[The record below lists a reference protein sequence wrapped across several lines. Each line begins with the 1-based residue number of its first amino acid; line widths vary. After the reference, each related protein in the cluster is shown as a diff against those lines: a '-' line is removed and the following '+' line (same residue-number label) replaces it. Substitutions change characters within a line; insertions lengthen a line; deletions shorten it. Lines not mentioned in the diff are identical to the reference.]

1 MRKNSSEFKTNFVS
15 EPGTFRTNKDYFAFM
30 ELDDLACYA
39 VADGIDSDEEKESA
53 EIAVH
58 ALFADF
64 MEKPSL
70 SRRKIRQYLKNA
82 HNLLVNE
89 SRSVRR
95 KASLALMITDYTKM
109 VYAVAGNARLYHFRN
124 KRFNFKSKDQSIAQL
139 MADSGKISEDD
150 ISEHE
155 ERHNLLNYLGTN
167 KKFKPYI
174 SRKIYLREKD
184 TILLC
189 TSGMWENASGTE
201 IIDVLREANEPEE
214 FVDNLEEL
222 ILGKQN
228 DVLNNYTIA
237 AIMVNKVFNDNS
249 EGKKRKYL
257 KVAAVAAMVLVLLV
271 GGLFVRGHIM
281 AAQAKAKA
289 IMEQNQREAK
299 LRADIV
305 KNEETGDQLVKEGE
319 YKQGLDAY
327 GESLKG
333 LSLVKEEDRDKE
345 AEKRV
350 QRKYDFV
357 NAIVDGDE
365 HFTNRN
371 YEMALMSYL
380 NAKADGEGL
389 GFAGKALEE
398 RIAKTQ
404 GYISVLELTESG
416 DNDFDRKNYLGAK
429 QKYLRARS
437 IADRVGFDNMRNI
450 LEGKIAEAQVKLE
463 EAEARQKKYETA
475 RKYHRQAEVQM
486 ANKKFKEAID
496 FYNMAKSYYEEL
508 EMTEEVVKVQNRIR
522 EAEKKS
528 SNILMRIFSGAN

>member
-1 MRKNSSEFKTNFVS
+1 M
-15 EPGTFRTNKDYFAFM
+15 
-30 ELDDLACYA
+30 
-39 VADGIDSDEEKESA
+39 
-53 EIAVH
+53 
-58 ALFADF
+58 
-64 MEKPSL
+64 
-70 SRRKIRQYLKNA
+70 
-82 HNLLVNE
+82 
-89 SRSVRR
+89 
-95 KASLALMITDYTKM
+95 
-109 VYAVAGNARLYHFRN
+109 
-124 KRFNFKSKDQSIAQL
+124 
-139 MADSGKISEDD
+139 
-150 ISEHE
+150 
-155 ERHNLLNYLGTN
+155 
-167 KKFKPYI
+167 
-174 SRKIYLREKD
+174 
-184 TILLC
+184 
-189 TSGMWENASGTE
+189 
-201 IIDVLREANEPEE
+201 
-214 FVDNLEEL
+214 
-222 ILGKQN
+222 
-228 DVLNNYTIA
+228 
-237 AIMVNKVFNDNS
+237 
-249 EGKKRKYL
+249 
-257 KVAAVAAMVLVLLV
+257 
-271 GGLFVRGHIM
+271 
-281 AAQAKAKA
+281 
-289 IMEQNQREAK
+289 
-299 LRADIV
+299 
-305 KNEETGDQLVKEGE
+305 VKEGE

-429 QKYLRARS
+429 QKYVRARS